1 MNSSPSSSP
10 QATKRNRSPDQS
22 VGSPSHSSTSDE
34 EEEVKQ
40 KPLSVLEGRA
50 LTSSGEKNIQSI
62 LDSADLQLRKSRD
75 FAEKLAQKK

>member
-10 QATKRNRSPDQS
+10 KATKRPRTPEQS
-22 VGSPSHSSTSDE
+22 VGSPLHSSNSDE

-50 LTSSGEKNIQSI
+50 FTSSGEKNIQSI
-62 LDSADLQLRKSRD
+62 LDSADLQLKKSRD